1 MIDAADI
8 QFYQA
13 IADANGIELYMRYT
27 ETDAA
32 PLIDYSVNELA
43 KLRKAGRIDCSK
55 LSARKVY
62 YFGFQLVKFIL
73 SPTEETPCL
82 APTKTENSKSATTGC
97 LNKPEAEFG
106 AAHGT
111 TPELDKR
118 DALACA
124 NRILS

>member
-62 YFGFQLVKFIL
+62 YFGSVI
-73 SPTEETPCL
+73 
-82 APTKTENSKSATTGC
+82 
-97 LNKPEAEFG
+97 
-106 AAHGT
+106 
-111 TPELDKR
+111 
-118 DALACA
+118 
-124 NRILS
+124 